1 MEAYAYFKKKRE
13 KTNITI
19 RDYAKRAGVS
29 PSFLN
34 SLQNGEYDFR
44 SIPLGKT
51 INLFSLANISI
62 FEFYN
67 MFFPELEKEVL
78 TRMIKWN
85 ENHPKE
91 LNLEKLR
98 MRFYNRIQQIK
109 GRNRISESDVSFL
122 LNEYNNLFISLRDK
136 VDKKGNITEN
146 DYNVYIAPFSYSI
159 SKKLEDAVSE
169 EEKVKNELVNLI
181 NDEIIK
187 SDLSYAALGN
197 IIGISS
203 RRLSMLKKSPEG
215 FKNMKIGSFLKMC
228 YALNLKNNSLLKI
241 NISKIGNVSK

>member
-19 RDYAKRAGVS
+19 RDYAKKTGVS

-51 INLFSLANISI
+51 IDLFSLANISI
-62 FEFYN
+62 FDFYN
-67 MFFPELEKEVL
+67 MFFPELEEEVSAS
-78 TRMIKWN
+78 MIKWN
-85 ENHPKE
+85 ENNPKE

-98 MRFYNRIQQIK
+98 LRFYNRIQQIK
-109 GRNRISESDVSFL
+109 GRNRISESDVLSL
-122 LNEYNNLFISLRDK
+122 LNDYNNLFTSLKDR
-136 VDKKGNITEN
+136 VDKKGNITEE
-146 DYNVYIAPFSYSI
+146 DYILYIIPLSYNI
-159 SKKLEDAVSE
+159 SKKLEDTVPDE
-169 EEKVKNELVNLI
+169 DIVKNELVNLI

-187 SDLSYAALGN
+187 ADLSYAAIGN
-197 IIGISS
+197 IIGVSS